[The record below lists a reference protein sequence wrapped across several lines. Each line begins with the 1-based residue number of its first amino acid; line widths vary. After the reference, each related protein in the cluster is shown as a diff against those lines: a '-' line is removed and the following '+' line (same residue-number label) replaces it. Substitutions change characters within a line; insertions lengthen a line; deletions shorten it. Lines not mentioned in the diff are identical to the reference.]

1 MEKVKFETTADL
13 GVITMI
19 DAPLN
24 LLGSQM
30 RDDLAE
36 AIAMAGQRKL
46 RGLVLK
52 ADEGNFSAGADVN
65 LFLEMTPE
73 AARERFTGFHK
84 LLHTIESFPFPTMA
98 LVRGMCLAGG
108 LEVAL
113 AFDLI
118 WAAENALFGQVE
130 VNIGALPFGGGGQRL
145 AARAGSARAKEI
157 VFSGRIYQAKD
168 FEKWNIITRTLPEAE
183 LNAKAMAYMQHLA
196 NNGAT
201 VALGSAKRLINTYF
215 DKGLAEADLLTIDLS
230 ADIFATEDLK
240 VGVRSLLKD
249 GPGKARFAGK

>member
-1 MEKVKFETTADL
+1 MEKVKFEQTGAL
-13 GVITMI
+13 GVITLT

-24 LLGSQM
+24 LLGNEMSK
-30 RDDLAE
+30 DLAE
-36 AIAMAGQRKL
+36 AIAMAGRSNL

-65 LFLEMTPE
+65 VFLNMTPE
-73 AARERFTGFHK
+73 AARERFAGFHE

-98 LVRGMCLAGG
+98 VVRGMCLAGG
-108 LEVAL
+108 LEVVL

-145 AARAGSARAKEI
+145 AARTGSARAKEI

-201 VALGSAKRLINTYF
+201 VALGSAKRLINTYS
-215 DKGLAEADLLTIDLS
+215 DKGLAEADLLTIELS
-230 ADIFATEDLK
+230 AGIFATEDLPL
-240 VGVRSLLKD
+240 GVRSLLKD
-249 GPGKARFAGK
+249 GPGKAKFTGK